1 MPEFTSAAQALEA
14 LPESVDPQKL
24 AGIDAVVLFDL
35 SGEGGGQWTATI
47 ANNQLTVA
55 EGAAIAPTVTLKMA
69 AADLVALF
77 NGDLNAMA
85 AFMQGRLKVEGD
97 MSMAIRLQ
105 TLFG

>member
-14 LPESVDPQKL
+14 LPALADPEKL
-24 AGIDAVVLFDL
+24 AGLEASVLFDL

-47 ANNQLTVA
+47 ANSQLSIA
-55 EGAAIAPTVTLKMA
+55 EEAIAAPTMTLKMT
-69 AADLVALF
+69 AADFVAMV

-97 MSMAIRLQ
+97 MSVAVRLQ
-105 TLFG
+105 SLFG